1 LQKGRAMELIFFL
14 KRFLII
20 DEGATAIEYA
30 VLASAIAAVIAAIV
44 FALGLSV
51 LDLFES
57 FHSLYVQII
66 SG

>member
-1 LQKGRAMELIFFL
+1 MQYLYQNYDTFITNET
-14 KRFLII
+14 
-20 DEGATAIEYA
+20 GATANEYA
-30 VLASAIAAVIAAIV
+30 VLASAIAAVIAATV

-51 LDLFES
+51 LDLFEG